1 MSFFAL
7 NDSGDFSVGDT
18 GTGIFAVVSGAVAVS
33 VSDPDPHGSK

>member
-18 GTGIFAVVSGAVAVS
+18 GIFAVVSGAVAVS
-33 VSDPDPHGSK
+33 VSDLDPHGSN